1 MSKKGNS
8 GILGT
13 IVLWVIGCM
22 LIVGTAAGIKYVIKT
37 DFPDNSSASNSD
49 IIPVTSEVDIS
60 SEDVIS
66 SEEPSITSEAP
77 PSSEIPS
84 SSEEEI
90 SSEVEVNPFDLL
102 QPSVFSEALIYLEE
116 TPSYGPLSTTY
127 RSSDSY
133 GFLNLENRPFTFNS
147 LKYSKLGTEEPY
159 RYGIGFGFP
168 GTITAAHTNNIFGLP
183 TTYTSYLLQN
193 FKVMNDAGITLSTED
208 ISFETTAGSYALYWV
223 YRSNDDL
230 TWKHRSMNSDFNI
243 PADDQFYQI
252 GIAFNTSNK
261 SNNLTLKQFRL

>member
-1 MSKKGNS
+1 MSSRKGNS
-8 GILGT
+8 SILGT

-22 LIVGTAAGIKYVIKT
+22 LIVGTAAGIKYVINT
-37 DFPDNSSASNSD
+37 DFESSSDSLTSD
-49 IIPVTSEVDIS
+49 IIPVSSEDESSSEDSSIS
-60 SEDVIS
+60 SETV
-66 SEEPSITSEAP
+66 
-77 PSSEIPS
+77 SSEIPS

-102 QPSVFSEALIYLEE
+102 QPSVLSEALIYLEE
-116 TPSYGPLSTTY
+116 TPSYVPLSTTY

-133 GFLNLENRPFTFNS
+133 GVLNLENRPFTFNS
-147 LKYSKLGTEEPY
+147 LKYSRLGTEEPY

-193 FKVMNDAGITLSTED
+193 FKIMNDAGIALSSED

-230 TWKHRSMNSDFNI
+230 TWKHKSMSTELNI